1 MQRTK
6 SRSTLYPCVLQKDWK
21 YLYLKKDNS
30 NVVITMKNVSA
41 AAVPKPCHSSTTQ
54 YNLYSVTALP
64 VAKKQAYAQPL
75 L

>member
-21 YLYLKKDNS
+21 YLYL
-30 NVVITMKNVSA
+30 KNVSA